1 MNICVFG
8 AGSIGC
14 YVGGRL
20 AASGSAITF
29 IGRPRIGQEL
39 QSHGL
44 SLTDYRGAKLAVSS
58 DAISFSES
66 PAAATNADLI
76 LVTVKSAGTDDAGL
90 ALAPYLKPNAVVV
103 SLQNGLGNADILARH
118 LPQHTVLKGM
128 VPFNVL
134 HRGQG
139 AFHQGSEGE
148 LEIESHLVLSPF
160 LPDFQRAELPLQ
172 LRTNMLAIQW
182 AKLLLNLNNPI
193 NALAGIPLKAELS
206 QRAYRRCVA
215 LAQREGLEM
224 LDAAGIQPAKL
235 TALPPHWLPDLLSVP
250 DLLFKLLANR
260 FLAIDPLARSSMW
273 EDLEA
278 GRTTEVD
285 WINGEIIRLAAT
297 LGRVAP
303 VNAKLVALIR
313 AAEQGG
319 RRDWSGAELLA
330 ELTRGHT

>member
-20 AASGSAITF
+20 AASGSNITF

-39 QSHGL
+39 LSHGL
-44 SLTDYRGAKLAVSS
+44 SLTDYRGAKLTVSPN
-58 DAISFSES
+58 AINFSES
-66 PAAATNADLI
+66 AAAATNADLV
-76 LVTVKSAGTDDAGL
+76 LVTVKSAATNDAGQ
-90 ALAPYLKPNAVVV
+90 ALAPFLKPGAVII
-103 SLQNGLGNADILARH
+103 SLQNGLGNADILAKH

-148 LEIESHLVLSPF
+148 LEIETHPMLSPF
-160 LPDFQRAELPLQ
+160 LPCFERAGLPLQ
-172 LRTNMLAIQW
+172 LRSDMLAIQW
-182 AKLLLNLNNPI
+182 GKLLLNLNNPI

-206 QRAYRRCVA
+206 QRAYRRCIA
-215 LAQREGLEM
+215 LAQREGLAM
-224 LDAAGIQPAKL
+224 LKAAGIQPAKL

-285 WINGEIIRLAAT
+285 WINGEIIHLAAT
-297 LGRVAP
+297 LGRQAP
-303 VNAKLVALIR
+303 VNTKLVALIR

-319 RRDWSGAELLA
+319 RRDWSGPELLA
-330 ELTRGHT
+330 ELTKNNG